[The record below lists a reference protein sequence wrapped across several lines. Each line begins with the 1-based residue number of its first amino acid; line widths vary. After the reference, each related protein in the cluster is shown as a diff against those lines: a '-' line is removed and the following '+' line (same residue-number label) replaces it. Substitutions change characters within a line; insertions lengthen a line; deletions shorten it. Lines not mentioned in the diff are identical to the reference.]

1 MKTTTLTSRTK
12 QIGVRVP
19 LGDMAAIRHLIAGER
34 SLADFVKTAI
44 REKLQREELRSNAA
58 TVG

>member
-1 MKTTTLTSRTK
+1 MTPTTLTSRTK

-19 LGDMAAIRHLIAGER
+19 LDDMAAIRHLIAGER

-44 REKLQREELRSNAA
+44 REKLEREELRSNAA